1 MLRAVRHADR
11 QRGSRPTGV
20 AGFTILELLM
30 VLAIMGIIAGTA
42 IPNIDNA
49 LKAYRA
55 DSAARQVLND
65 LQATRMLALSQNVRY
80 RMLFTANGTTYVQQ
94 MRDPI
99 NGGYATVANYT
110 LPAQAAFTATV
121 ADPVFVPNGVITIPA
136 PASVTIQ
143 GTDGAIGLTRTITV
157 TAAGS
162 MRLDP

>member
-30 VLAIMGIIAGTA
+30 VLSIMGIIAGTA

-55 DSAARQVLND
+55 DSAARQVLGH
-65 LQATRMLALSQNVRY
+65 LQATRMLALSQNARY
-80 RMLFTANGTTYVQQ
+80 RVVFDEANGTYEQQ
-94 MRDPI
+94 KQDP
-99 NGGYATVANYT
+99 NGGFTKVVTYE
-110 LPAQAAFTATV
+110 LPMQAVFTATV
-121 ADPVFVPNGVITIPA
+121 ADAVFVPNGVITIPA

-143 GTDGAIGLTRTITV
+143 GADGAIGFTRTITV

>member
-1 MLRAVRHADR
+1 MLRVVLHAYR
-11 QRGSRPTGV
+11 QRGSRPTSV
-20 AGFTILELLM
+20 AGFTILEILT

-49 LKAYRA
+49 MKAYRA
-55 DSAARQVLND
+55 DSAARQVLSD

-80 RMLFTANGTTYVQQ
+80 RMRFTANGTTYDQQ
-94 MRDPI
+94 KWDPSTP
-99 NGGYATVANYT
+99 GYTTVANYT

>member
-55 DSAARQVLND
+55 DSAARQVLGH

-80 RMLFTANGTTYVQQ
+80 RMLFEADGAGTYEQQKQENGVFTTVVKYE
-94 MRDPI
+94 
-99 NGGYATVANYT
+99 
-110 LPAQAAFTATV
+110 LPKQAAFTATV
-121 ADPVFVPNGVITIPA
+121 VDAVFAPNGVITIPA

-143 GTDGAIGLTRTITV
+143 GVDGAIGLTRTITV